1 MKSFRL
7 WPVVAIFWF
16 SVCCLM
22 LVASPCVLAGER
34 LVLVG
39 GGKRPVQAVA
49 RFVEWAGGSQAR
61 IVIIPWASGEPQE
74 SYDALAKEIN
84 GHHPASVECAPFA
97 PLTAESKARF
107 LAQLKTA
114 GGVFFTGGDQGRIM
128 DVLADATL
136 LAELRH
142 RYTRGTVFGGTS
154 AGTAIMSRI
163 MLTGDG
169 DFEVI
174 DGSKV
179 VTREGLGLLPNT
191 IVDQHFIKRQ
201 RENRLFGLVLQH
213 PEALGIG
220 VDEDNALLVM
230 ENRYAE
236 AVGPTQV
243 MMVDGKA
250 RRGALTVYLV
260 HSGEKFDLVKR
271 QPIGFRV
278 QGSGVE
284 KRPNGIKK
292 TKTSKTLNPE
302 P

>member
-22 LVASPCVLAGER
+22 LAASPCVLAGER

-49 RFVEWAGGSQAR
+49 RFVDWAGGSEAR

-84 GHHPASVECAPFA
+84 EHHPAAVECAPFA

-114 GGVFFTGGDQGRIM
+114 GGVFFTGGDQSRIM

-142 RYTRGTVFGGTS
+142 RYTEGTVFGGTS

-174 DGSKV
+174 DGGKV

-191 IVDQHFIKRQ
+191 IVDQH
-201 RENRLFGLVLQH
+201 
-213 PEALGIG
+213 
-220 VDEDNALLVM
+220 
-230 ENRYAE
+230 
-236 AVGPTQV
+236 
-243 MMVDGKA
+243 
-250 RRGALTVYLV
+250 
-260 HSGEKFDLVKR
+260 
-271 QPIGFRV
+271 
-278 QGSGVE
+278 
-284 KRPNGIKK
+284 
-292 TKTSKTLNPE
+292 
-302 P
+302 